1 MRDIY
6 EMDRQD
12 KNKVCD
18 LDKNQTMG
26 WGLLAEMS
34 LAELENRLE

>member
-1 MRDIY
+1 MREIY
-6 EMDRQD
+6 DMDRQD

-18 LDKNQTMG
+18 LDKNTTMG

-34 LAELENRLE
+34 LNELENRLQ